1 MAAQNDWSSW
11 SHSQYIHHFIRFC
24 CFIDLGGRCFSSDYS
39 VLFSTYSI
47 SVHHCI
53 LTGRERRKARVNIL
67 CVGQGVSIGF
77 GTKSYVEEN
86 LLTWRHSPLT
96 YNSKFWE
103 GHLDLVPIWG
113 FYGLN
118 FVSQNSSI
126 EALTPDVMLF
136 GDCLPLGRQLRF
148 NEVINVGP

>member
-11 SHSQYIHHFIRFC
+11 SHSQYISHFIRFC
-24 CFIDLGGRCFSSDYS
+24 CFIDLGVDVVPLISQYYFLLILS
-39 VLFSTYSI
+39 LFITVYL
-47 SVHHCI
+47 
-53 LTGRERRKARVNIL
+53 LTGRGGRQEWIF

-77 GTKSYVEEN
+77 GTKSYMEEN

-103 GHLDLVPIWG
+103 GRLNLVPIWG

-118 FVSQNSSI
+118 CVPPNSSI